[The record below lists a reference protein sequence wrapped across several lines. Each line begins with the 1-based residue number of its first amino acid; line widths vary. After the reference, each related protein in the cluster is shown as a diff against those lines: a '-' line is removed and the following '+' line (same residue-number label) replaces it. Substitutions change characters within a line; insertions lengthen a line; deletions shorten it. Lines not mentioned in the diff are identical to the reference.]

1 MSLQSRR
8 RTDNEKII
16 LAKIREG
23 GPMTKY
29 DLADKMNI
37 SIPTVTTN
45 VNKLLSEG
53 ILKEVGVAEAE
64 YGRKPV
70 LLDIEYGRYFSIG
83 IDIQKQSIYYCLMN
97 LKLEMVFEKTFNDTE
112 KSLEERIRNII
123 HSVLKSQSIS
133 KDYIIGIGI
142 SYPGLVEE
150 EKLLLKKGPNIGVA
164 NLSLAS
170 LRDELDINIY
180 VGNEARLA
188 AFAENIIGVSKNY
201 MNSLY
206 LSIKQGIGAGIIV
219 DKRYYTGSSEAAGE
233 IGHMVVQKDGRLCN
247 CGNKGCIEPYL
258 STHTLIENFSVITGK
273 TLTTLEEVF
282 AVYDKNIESHKQVMK
297 EYVEYLVILI
307 NSGFLIFDPECVIIG
322 GKMSEYQEQI
332 EPILQEMMAAYTCSV
347 LKSNG
352 KIEFSKLGYKA
363 SKYGAALLAF
373 EEIIALI

>member
-1 MSLQSRR
+1 
-8 RTDNEKII
+8 
-16 LAKIREG
+16 
-23 GPMTKY
+23 
-29 DLADKMNI
+29 
-37 SIPTVTTN
+37 
-45 VNKLLSEG
+45 
-53 ILKEVGVAEAE
+53 
-64 YGRKPV
+64 
-70 LLDIEYGRYFSIG
+70 
-83 IDIQKQSIYYCLMN
+83 
-97 LKLEMVFEKTFNDTE
+97 
-112 KSLEERIRNII
+112 
-123 HSVLKSQSIS
+123 
-133 KDYIIGIGI
+133 
-142 SYPGLVEE
+142 
-150 EKLLLKKGPNIGVA
+150 
-164 NLSLAS
+164 
-170 LRDELDINIY
+170 
-180 VGNEARLA
+180 
-188 AFAENIIGVSKNY
+188 

-282 AVYDKNIESHKQVMK
+282 AVYDKNIESHKQVIK

-332 EPILQEMMAAYTCSV
+332 EPILQEMMVAYTCSV